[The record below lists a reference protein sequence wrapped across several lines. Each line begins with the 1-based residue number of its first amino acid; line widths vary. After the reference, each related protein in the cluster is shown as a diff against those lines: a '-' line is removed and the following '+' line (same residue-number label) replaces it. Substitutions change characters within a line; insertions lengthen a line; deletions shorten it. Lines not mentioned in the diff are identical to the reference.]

1 MSQTISSVLTLVAQI
16 VISYLLEFGL
26 YVIGIGNGVELMAL
40 PLMSTLAVW
49 GIGHF
54 FAKRHAGSALVS
66 LVATLLGSA
75 LGVWL
80 IWQIGA
86 VGFIG
91 LFTLPLLGAL
101 FGYYFGRSLAAAK

>member
-49 GIGHF
+49 GIGRF
-54 FAKRHAGSALVS
+54 FAKQSGSAVVS
-66 LVATLLGSA
+66 LVTTLLGSA
-75 LGVWL
+75 VGVWL